1 METLHKDMEIK
12 TQRHRHGDAHR
23 HATDTLRYTERHTK
37 THSYIHME
45 AHPDT
50 GKCIDVHAHI

>member
-12 TQRHRHGDAHR
+12 TQRHR